1 MFITRLFEY
10 PSTVHNFPI
19 IDSTDLENVLNKYFW
34 EELKYIFSAY
44 SIKVFMYEI
53 IRSHPFHSIEF
64 VISG

>member
-44 SIKVFMYEI
+44 SI
-53 IRSHPFHSIEF
+53 
-64 VISG
+64 